1 MTTTN
6 AGNGRPFE
14 RLKAWQACHEVVIA
28 VYRATTKWPKDE
40 VFGLTAEVRQAAVAS
55 AVNIC
60 MGSVSASSR
69 EFRSYLRISL
79 GKLTVLGYLLQLA
92 GDLGYIQKEL
102 LGELEILR
110 DHAGKLTG
118 GLHRAVGKAAKD
130 IKG

>member
-1 MTTTN
+1 
-6 AGNGRPFE
+6 
-14 RLKAWQACHEVVIA
+14 VVIA

-60 MGSVSASSR
+60 MGSVSRSSR
-69 EFRSYLRISL
+69 EFREFLRISL